1 MTQHKHNQHKK
12 RNQHKRKNQ
21 SKHRRSR
28 RKHGGLGAVGAVVKK
43 ALLPLA
49 LFEMLRTLPK
59 KGRKTHRGGKRHTK
73 HRRKSRKRSTKR
85 RRRKH

>member
-1 MTQHKHNQHKK
+1 MTQHRHNQHKNK
-12 RNQHKRKNQ
+12 KHKRKQ

-28 RKHGGLGAVGAVVKK
+28 KKHGGLGAVGAVVKK

-73 HRRKSRKRSTKR
+73 HRRKSHKRRTKR